1 MQNSKTTIAL
11 AQCPQRTKLRFLSG
25 LFFTLFLWCVVCLP
39 GKLFAAA
46 TAGPTKGGD
55 DFNTTSLVPA
65 TPISIGQG
73 TSVTQCPWINTGMN
87 AFVAANPTWAYT
99 WSTTALPGTLAFSS
113 YIPWAANQPNITLP
127 DGTVNPG
134 KFTNAERGGASFI
147 TTFNP
152 QGGTAVNGIGFIQAY
167 QETFTNYNSTTGS
180 AINNPVSYVK
190 LDNAAVASNP
200 FYNTG
205 SGGGYIGAANQGA
218 ANQTWMEDRP
228 NDPEPAAADA
238 AGTPAATAAAAE
250 NFIANV
256 QFQVVVAVDTGAK
269 VGGAQH
275 NIVLYNGYW
284 WGYQYSSTDTPEPA
298 ALAMFAAGAAA
309 LVFIRRRT
317 RGRRAPGLHG
327 AGGEV
332 I

>member
-1 MQNSKTTIAL
+1 M
-11 AQCPQRTKLRFLSG
+11 SG
-25 LFFTLFLWCVVCLP
+25 IFVALFLLCVVSLP
-39 GKLFAAA
+39 GNLFAAT

-55 DFNTTSLVPA
+55 DFNTTSLVPT

-152 QGGTAVNGIGFIQAY
+152 QGGIAVNGIGFIQAY
-167 QETFTNYNSTTGS
+167 QETFTNFDPTANGGNGA
-180 AINNPVSYVK
+180 AINNSVSYVK

-228 NDPEPAAADA
+228 SDPEPVAADA

-250 NFIANV
+250 NLIANV
-256 QFQVVVAVDTGAK
+256 QFQVVVAVDTGPKA
-269 VGGAQH
+269 GGALH

-309 LVFIRRRT
+309 LSFIRRRT
-317 RGRRAPGLHG
+317 RGWRPPGLHA

>member
-1 MQNSKTTIAL
+1 MQCPTTIVNAVGYW
-11 AQCPQRTKLRFLSG
+11 QPKSLRLGRGFIV
-25 LFFTLFLWCVVCLP
+25 TLFLLVFLSIS
-39 GKLFAAA
+39 GNLFAAT

-55 DFNTTSLVPA
+55 DFNTTTLVPT

-73 TSVTQCPWINTGMN
+73 TTVTQCPWINSGMN
-87 AFVAANPTWAYT
+87 AFVAANPTWAYS
-99 WSTTALPGTLAFSS
+99 WSTTALPGTLAYSS
-113 YIPWAANQPNITLP
+113 YIPWAANQPSITLP
-127 DGTVNPG
+127 DGTVNPS
-134 KFTNAERGGASFI
+134 KYSNAERGGASFI

-167 QETFTNYNSTTGS
+167 QETFTNFDPTANGGNGA
-180 AINNPVSYVK
+180 AINNSVSYVK
-190 LDNAAVASNP
+190 LDNGTVASNP

-205 SGGGYIGAANQGA
+205 SGGGGFGAANQGA

-228 NDPEPAAADA
+228 SDPEPAAADA

-250 NFIANV
+250 NCIANV

-298 ALAMFAAGAAA
+298 AILLFAFAAIG
-309 LVFIRRRT
+309 LLSHRRRM
-317 RGRRAPGLHG
+317 
-327 AGGEV
+327 V
-332 I
+332 

>member
-1 MQNSKTTIAL
+1 M
-11 AQCPQRTKLRFLSG
+11 QCPATIFKSVGYWALGSLRVGPGFMVAILLLSFLSLQG
-25 LFFTLFLWCVVCLP
+25 SLL
-39 GKLFAAA
+39 AAT

-55 DFNTTSLVPA
+55 DFNTTSLVPT

-73 TSVTQCPWINTGMN
+73 TTVTQCPWINTGMN
-87 AFVAANPTWAYT
+87 AFVAANPTWAYS
-99 WSTTALPGTLAFSS
+99 WSTTALPGTLAYSS
-113 YIPWAANQPNITLP
+113 YIPWAANQPPITLP
-127 DGTVNPG
+127 DGTVNPS
-134 KFTNAERGGASFI
+134 KYSNAERGGASFI

-167 QETFTNYNSTTGS
+167 QETFTNFDPTANGGNGAPVNSS
-180 AINNPVSYVK
+180 VSYVK

-218 ANQTWMEDRP
+218 TNQTWMEDRP

-238 AGTPAATAAAAE
+238 AGIPAATAAAAE

-256 QFQVVVAVDTGAK
+256 QFQVVVAVDTGPKA
-269 VGGAQH
+269 GGAQH

-298 ALAMFAAGAAA
+298 ALTLLGLGGAM
-309 LVFIRRRT
+309 LLMQRRR
-317 RGRRAPGLHG
+317 RS
-327 AGGEV
+327 V
-332 I
+332 